1 MQQNFGIS
9 CLPKYMHKS
18 MSFIWR
24 ERIVATRDGWGWNM
38 YTGWRC
44 GTVLPQSRK
53 QLSHPYM
60 HMYVP
65 EVRSIPASQSGVP
78 SIYLPTT
85 YLHTSPAS
93 GGNWM
98 LDAPVKELWIVC
110 VCVCLYQS
118 NLAREFPFGLW
129 ILLKGWWCVV
139 FQWKVVCKLLMGW
152 IK

>member
-1 MQQNFGIS
+1 MGAEYVYWMALWYSSPAEQKATFT
-9 CLPKYMHKS
+9 YM
-18 MSFIWR
+18 
-24 ERIVATRDGWGWNM
+24 
-38 YTGWRC
+38 Y
-44 GTVLPQSRK
+44 
-53 QLSHPYM
+53 
-60 HMYVP
+60 MYVP

-118 NLAREFPFGLW
+118 NLAREFPFWL
-129 ILLKGWWCVV
+129 
-139 FQWKVVCKLLMGW
+139 
-152 IK
+152 